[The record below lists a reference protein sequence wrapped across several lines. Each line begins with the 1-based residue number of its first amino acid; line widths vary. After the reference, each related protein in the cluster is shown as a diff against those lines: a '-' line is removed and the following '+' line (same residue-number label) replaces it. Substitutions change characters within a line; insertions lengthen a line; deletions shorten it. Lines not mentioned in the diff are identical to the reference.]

1 MNEHAASAANRE
13 EHALQT
19 LLRAIAAR
27 DQRTTSRLLAE
38 APSLARMA
46 VRVGALRDD
55 ERTYYL
61 EARDPQLRV
70 NNKPRLYDCFSA
82 TAHALP
88 TEIPPIRL
96 LHTSEKSASCAC

>member
-27 DQRTTSRLLAE
+27 DPRTTSRLLAQ

-46 VRVGALRDD
+46 VRVGASR
-55 ERTYYL
+55 E
-61 EARDPQLRV
+61 QQ
-70 NNKPRLYDCFSA
+70 
-82 TAHALP
+82 
-88 TEIPPIRL
+88 TEIIRL
-96 LHTSEKSASCAC
+96 LLNHGARPSDRNSAGRSVKDCVKAEWVLALLRQP